1 MFLPGLHPGLAALA
15 VAAAWL
21 AQPAAALADALAV
34 RSAGAVAP
42 AALVEGVRL
51 RVAGPVELRPDAVPG
66 DGLWVL
72 DVLETPEGTRL
83 VLLAPDGSGHE
94 RTVSPGR
101 SADGVERVRELSLQ
115 VGYLAELAQAP
126 FADHSSGRRP
136 DARPP
141 PPDPDPIGLPL
152 ELALLGVGD
161 AWGEARGEDLG
172 FWVLGRFGL
181 RWDWHLWTHVEL
193 GWQRVIDRSFADV
206 SLDTIPIRLG
216 VGADIL
222 WESWELRVA
231 LQAIAE
237 YWRVSGEALHPS
249 GWRGGAGLLVVGGYR
264 IVSWCSVGLEAGLDL
279 TPRAVEID
287 YNERPLLALG
297 QLRWRAGVWAGFD
310 LAGL

>member
-1 MFLPGLHPGLAALA
+1 MCRPGLRPGLAALA
-15 VAAAWL
+15 AAACL
-21 AQPAAALADALAV
+21 AHPAAALSDSLAV

-42 AALVEGVRL
+42 EALVEGVRL

-72 DVLETPEGTRL
+72 DVVETPDGTRL
-83 VLLAPDGSGHE
+83 VLLAPDGTGHE
-94 RTVSPGR
+94 RSVPPGR
-101 SADGVERVRELSLQ
+101 AADGVERVRELSLQ
-115 VGYLAELAQAP
+115 VGYLAESARAP
-126 FADHSSGRRP
+126 FADITPARP
-136 DARPP
+136 DSRPP
-141 PPDPDPIGLPL
+141 SPDPDPIGLPL

-181 RWDWHLWTHVEL
+181 RWDWHLWTHVEF
-193 GWQRVIDRSFADV
+193 GWQRVLDRSFPDV
-206 SLDTIPIRLG
+206 SLDAIPIRLG

-222 WESWELRVA
+222 WKSWELRVA

-237 YWRVSGEALHPS
+237 YWRVSGAALHPS

-264 IVSWCSVGLEAGLDL
+264 IVPWCSVGVEAGLDL

-287 YNERPLLALG
+287 YQERPLLALG